1 MSRPGAIPLSTT
13 LDTIGPLARSV
24 EDCALVFR
32 MIAGEAKLLAS
43 RQVSGLRMAFPK
55 GGMLER
61 SASISGV
68 RARLDLV
75 SQAGA
80 NLADIDAAPLAEFQA
95 LNPNATIQAAEAMA
109 WHGT

>member
-1 MSRPGAIPLSTT
+1 
-13 LDTIGPLARSV
+13 
-24 EDCALVFR
+24 
-32 MIAGEAKLLAS
+32 LL
-43 RQVSGLRMAFPK
+43 
-55 GGMLER
+55 
-61 SASISGV
+61 
-68 RARLDLV
+68 